1 MLPYAPM
8 KPVSTLNI
16 WRLTWPTILSN
27 IIFMLMGIAYLK
39 IAGEM
44 GADAV
49 AAVTTGQRVYWVLHA
64 IMMGLCSSTTALVGR
79 YWGADNKTLAGR
91 FATLSILLFFID
103 GVIFSWLI
111 IPFRE
116 QLLSIFSLST
126 EAQRLAGEFV
136 FWTLLFA
143 PAMLATLVFNMA
155 FRAIG
160 DSKTPLWTYAIG
172 VPLSILFGA
181 ALTYGWAGL
190 PAVGLSGL
198 AIGGGIATTLTLVIF
213 LLIWA
218 KGGLALK
225 LSSPLP
231 DILSNGRALVKIGMP
246 AAFEQ
251 AFFQSGLLVFLVF
264 LSSYGNAPFAA
275 YGIGLS
281 ILGVMIVIA
290 FSFAISA
297 ATLISQHLGA
307 GDPKGAYNAGWK
319 TMRTCVYLMIVGA
332 ILMSLFA
339 EEIGRFMID
348 DDEVIGHMVQFTYI
362 LAICLPLMAIEFSMA
377 GALRGAGD
385 TRFPMMVTVFSI
397 LISRMLA
404 PWILV
409 TMGADV
415 FWVYATSILDFS
427 LKAGLNMARFRKKR
441 WMQMPQ

>member
-1 MLPYAPM
+1 MADHTQQYYFYVDGHCVPQ
-8 KPVSTLNI
+8 
-16 WRLTWPTILSN
+16 
-27 IIFMLMGIAYLK
+27 

-181 ALTYGWAGL
+181 ETEDA
-190 PAVGLSGL
+190 
-198 AIGGGIATTLTLVIF
+198 
-213 LLIWA
+213 
-218 KGGLALK
+218 
-225 LSSPLP
+225 
-231 DILSNGRALVKIGMP
+231 
-246 AAFEQ
+246 
-251 AFFQSGLLVFLVF
+251 
-264 LSSYGNAPFAA
+264 
-275 YGIGLS
+275 
-281 ILGVMIVIA
+281 
-290 FSFAISA
+290 
-297 ATLISQHLGA
+297 
-307 GDPKGAYNAGWK
+307 
-319 TMRTCVYLMIVGA
+319 
-332 ILMSLFA
+332 
-339 EEIGRFMID
+339 
-348 DDEVIGHMVQFTYI
+348 
-362 LAICLPLMAIEFSMA
+362 
-377 GALRGAGD
+377 
-385 TRFPMMVTVFSI
+385 
-397 LISRMLA
+397 
-404 PWILV
+404 
-409 TMGADV
+409 
-415 FWVYATSILDFS
+415 
-427 LKAGLNMARFRKKR
+427 
-441 WMQMPQ
+441 

>member
-1 MLPYAPM
+1 
-8 KPVSTLNI
+8 
-16 WRLTWPTILSN
+16 
-27 IIFMLMGIAYLK
+27 
-39 IAGEM
+39 
-44 GADAV
+44 
-49 AAVTTGQRVYWVLHA
+49 
-64 IMMGLCSSTTALVGR
+64 
-79 YWGADNKTLAGR
+79 
-91 FATLSILLFFID
+91 
-103 GVIFSWLI
+103 
-111 IPFRE
+111 
-116 QLLSIFSLST
+116 
-126 EAQRLAGEFV
+126 
-136 FWTLLFA
+136 
-143 PAMLATLVFNMA
+143 
-155 FRAIG
+155 
-160 DSKTPLWTYAIG
+160 
-172 VPLSILFGA
+172 
-181 ALTYGWAGL
+181 
-190 PAVGLSGL
+190 
-198 AIGGGIATTLTLVIF
+198 
-213 LLIWA
+213 
-218 KGGLALK
+218 
-225 LSSPLP
+225 
-231 DILSNGRALVKIGMP
+231 MP

-427 LKAGLNMARFRKKR
+427 LKAGLNMARFRKKK